1 VIEKDIFEERKGA
14 LLMERKLVEE
24 QLATPV
30 EPVPARLQKFLELA
44 GDAYL
49 LYKTALAEE
58 KRDFLKIVTSN
69 RQASGRNVEITLAAP
84 FDQVANRNK
93 ITYGA
98 PYRDV
103 PRTLDALLKKL
114 IEWFAANP
122 TASFETA
129 STLSDNDIGTT
140 VNHKKGKLAA

>member
-1 VIEKDIFEERKGA
+1 
-14 LLMERKLVEE
+14 MERKRVEE
-24 QLATPV
+24 QLATPA
-30 EPVPARLQKFLELA
+30 EPVPARLQEFLELA

-49 LYKTALAEE
+49 LSKSALPEE

-69 RQASGRNVEITLAAP
+69 RQASGKNVEITLAAP

-103 PRTLDALLKKL
+103 PRTLDALLDNL
-114 IEWFAANP
+114 TAWFKANP
-122 TASFETA
+122 AASFEA
-129 STLSDNDIGTT
+129 ALTLSDKDTGDEIDIKRGE
-140 VNHKKGKLAA
+140 LAA